1 MYQVVTM
8 LQIESTRRNLREV
21 HCESRRQ
28 RILESARRLIA
39 SGGMQTVTMRRL
51 AKDADLSVTT
61 LYNLIGGRGK
71 IVAALIDDA
80 IDRMDDVLTREAPLD
95 DPIERC
101 RAVVT
106 VSIEYVVR
114 NEEIFRPLALSVA
127 GYVTD
132 GISDGDEAKRSISN
146 RASRMQSLAIRE
158 AIAQELLID
167 LLDPDCLGSQIYH
180 GWEAAFFLW
189 GQGVLDEA
197 DFRARALY
205 GLYVALLGI
214 SSEKLRPTIES
225 QLRSLER
232 DLSLDRERSN

>member
-1 MYQVVTM
+1 MF
-8 LQIESTRRNLREV
+8 QIESTLSNLREV

-28 RILESARRLIA
+28 RILEAARRLIA
-39 SGGMQTVTMRRL
+39 SSGMQAVTMRRL
-51 AKDADLSVTT
+51 AKDAGLSVTT

-114 NEEIFRPLALSVA
+114 NAEIFQPLALSVSHDVA
-127 GYVTD
+127 D
-132 GISDGDEAKRSISN
+132 KMSNGDEAKRSISN

-180 GWEAAFFLW
+180 GWEAAFLLW
-189 GQGVLDEA
+189 GQGVLDEVE
-197 DFRARALY
+197 FRARALY
-205 GLYVALLGI
+205 GLYVALLGV
-214 SSEKLRPTIES
+214 SSEKLRPKIES
-225 QLRSLER
+225 ELRSLECN
-232 DLSLDRERSN
+232 LTMDRERNN

>member
-1 MYQVVTM
+1 MF
-8 LQIESTRRNLREV
+8 QIESTPSNLREV

-28 RILESARRLIA
+28 RILEAARRLIA
-39 SGGMQTVTMRRL
+39 SSGMQAVTMRRL
-51 AKDADLSVTT
+51 AKDAGLSVTT

-114 NEEIFRPLALSVA
+114 NAEIFQPLALSVSHDVA
-127 GYVTD
+127 D
-132 GISDGDEAKRSISN
+132 KMSNGDEAKRSISN

-189 GQGVLDEA
+189 GQGVLDEVE
-197 DFRARALY
+197 FRARALY
-205 GLYVALLGI
+205 GLYVALLGV
-214 SSEKLRPTIES
+214 SSEKLRPKIES
-225 QLRSLER
+225 ELRSLECN
-232 DLSLDRERSN
+232 LTMDRERNN